1 MESKN
6 ETNNGDIVFIRMARA
21 YSHDTSC
28 CVHIPKRFNG
38 KYVKVIV
45 LEDI

>member
-6 ETNNGDIVFIRMARA
+6 KTNNGDIVFIRMARV
-21 YSHDTSC
+21 YSHNTSSC
-28 CVHIPKRFNG
+28 IHIPRRYAG